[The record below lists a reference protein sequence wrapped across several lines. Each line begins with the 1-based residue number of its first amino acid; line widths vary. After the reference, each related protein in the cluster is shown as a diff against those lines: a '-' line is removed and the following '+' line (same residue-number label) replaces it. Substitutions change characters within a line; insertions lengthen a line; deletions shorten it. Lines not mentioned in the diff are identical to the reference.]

1 MADQQKFGDPTQ
13 IRHTIGVEGAFSLH
27 NVAGD
32 IRLRGTDTDEVLVH
46 ARSSHGRS
54 DSLPLIVRRTDGG
67 LRIEVEQGSF
77 DLLGLSRRRVGIEF
91 DVTLPRAARVEVNA
105 VSSDIESHGLSAD
118 QAYKTVS
125 GDVTV
130 EGHGGRV
137 SLTTVSGDVELTA
150 DQQLEPSVAT
160 TSGDISISAPSVTA
174 LQVRTV
180 SGDTRIRSG
189 FLPDAGHR
197 VESVSGDLLVQARSG
212 LTLDVRRGIDVASG
226 RNRRMVAGD
235 GSAELRFRSLSG
247 DVHLE
252 GDVVEPAP
260 APAAPVPGASDES
273 LRVLRALERGEIDVE
288 EAARRLEGA
297 SSHG

>member
-1 MADQQKFGDPTQ
+1 MADQQKFGDPTE
-13 IRHTIGVEGAFSLH
+13 IRHTIGVEGTFSLH
-27 NVAGD
+27 NVSGD

-77 DLLGLSRRRVGIEF
+77 DMLGLSRRRVGIEF

-105 VSSDIESHGLSAD
+105 VSSDIEAHRLSAD

-137 SLTTVSGDVELTA
+137 SLTTVSGDVDLAA

-160 TSGDISISAPSVTA
+160 TSGDVSISAPSVSA

-197 VESVSGDLLVQARSG
+197 VESVSGDLLVEARSG

-260 APAAPVPGASDES
+260 APAAPVPGASDDS
-273 LRVLRALERGEIDVE
+273 LDVLRALERGEIDVE

-297 SSHG
+297 SSRG

>member
-1 MADQQKFGDPTQ
+1 MADEQKFSDPTE

-32 IRLRGTDTDEVLVH
+32 IRLRGSDTDEVLVH

-105 VSSDIESHGLSAD
+105 VSSDIEAHGLSAD

-130 EGHGGRV
+130 EGPGGRV
-137 SLTTVSGDVELTA
+137 SLTTVSGDVELAA
-150 DQQLEPSVAT
+150 DQQLEPRVAT

-252 GDVVEPAP
+252 GDAVEPAP
-260 APAAPVPGASDES
+260 ARASAMPSATDES
-273 LRVLRALERGEIDVE
+273 LDVLRALERGEIDVE

-297 SSHG
+297 SSRG